1 MKVTLRKEVKNTY
14 VGFNHIRGQQPP
26 RNVYPRWPVD
36 LSVFKVTSRINH
48 VTKEMRKYQI
58 KDKNER
64 KQISGSTVTPALN
77 AAQLTLW
84 PH

>member
-1 MKVTLRKEVKNTY
+1 MPWQDLTASEGNGHLGTP
-14 VGFNHIRGQQPP
+14 IRGDQQT
-26 RNVYPRWPVD
+26 YQS
-36 LSVFKVTSRINH
+36 LKVMSQTNLA
-48 VTKEMRKYQI
+48 TKGMRKYQI

-64 KQISGSTVTPALN
+64 KQISGGTVTPALN

>member
-1 MKVTLRKEVKNTY
+1 MSVKDLTVSEDNYHLETS
-14 VGFNHIRGQQPP
+14 VRGGQWA
-26 RNVYPRWPVD
+26 YHS
-36 LSVFKVTSRINH
+36 LKVTSQTNLA
-48 VTKEMRKYQI
+48 TKGMRKYQI

>member
-1 MKVTLRKEVKNTY
+1 MPVKDLIMSEDNYHLGTSFR
-14 VGFNHIRGQQPP
+14 GGQQT
-26 RNVYPRWPVD
+26 YQS
-36 LSVFKVTSRINH
+36 LKVTSRTNLA
-48 VTKEMRKYQI
+48 TKEMRKYQI

-64 KQISGSTVTPALN
+64 KQISGSTVIPALN

>member
-1 MKVTLRKEVKNTY
+1 MQDLTVSEDNDHLGTSVR
-14 VGFNHIRGQQPP
+14 GGQQT
-26 RNVYPRWPVD
+26 YQS
-36 LSVFKVTSRINH
+36 LKVTSWTNLA
-48 VTKEMRKYQI
+48 TKEVRKYQI

-64 KQISGSTVTPALN
+64 KQISRSTVTPALN

>member
-1 MKVTLRKEVKNTY
+1 MPRQDLIVSEDNGHLGTP
-14 VGFNHIRGQQPP
+14 IRGDQQT
-26 RNVYPRWPVD
+26 YQS
-36 LSVFKVTSRINH
+36 LKVTSRINL
-48 VTKEMRKYQI
+48 VTKGMRKYQI